1 MLSFEQNNSKI
12 DDKIKKIINKKNR
25 QIMETNEF
33 QDIFNLNADDF
44 IEKTETRESELYKPD
59 PKKGKD
65 NVYKSLIRFIPFYK
79 DPKKSKIKKYSYW
92 LVDPL
97 TSDGFSVD
105 CPSSIN
111 QKSIIQDTFWKL
123 KKSPSVAEQK
133 LSEKF
138 KRRENY
144 YALVQILK
152 DDQDPTL
159 VGKIKVFKFGQK
171 LNNILQGELQPE
183 YGKPYNPFDPFK
195 GRIMA
200 LTVTIVAGYNNYDTS
215 KFVGDEAPVMLNGKP
230 LKQDAQEMETFKTY
244 LKENSPDL
252 SNYDYKEWT
261 DEIREKVKS
270 VIENTVPT
278 MRTAEVIKKEVSKPQ
293 NISVDSPSSQNVTN
307 NAMADISTAEKV
319 SKPLDMEDLNL
330 DLDNTTE
337 FDNDLYSGLHGKW

>member
-1 MLSFEQNNSKI
+1 
-12 DDKIKKIINKKNR
+12 
-25 QIMETNEF
+25 MEEN
-33 QDIFNLNADDF
+33 QDIFNLNPEDY
-44 IEKTETRESELYKPD
+44 IEKTESKESEFFKPD

-65 NVYKSLIRFIPFYK
+65 NVYKALIRFVPFYK
-79 DPKKSKIKKYSYW
+79 NPKKSKIKKYSYW

-111 QKSIIQDTFWKL
+111 QKSMLQDTFWKL

-152 DDQDPTL
+152 DDQDPSL

-183 YGKPYNPFDPFK
+183 YGKPYNPIDPFK

-215 KFVGDEAPVMLNGKP
+215 KFVGDESPVMLDGKP
-230 LKQDAQEMETFKTY
+230 LQQTPEEMAKFVDY
-244 LKENSPDL
+244 LKSNSPDL

-261 DEIREKVKS
+261 DETRDKVKS

-278 MRTAEVIKKEVSKPQ
+278 MRTVESMKNQVSKPQ
-293 NISVDSPSSQNVTN
+293 GISS
-307 NAMADISTAEKV
+307 DISLSMSEATADVQEAATGK
-319 SKPLDMEDLNL
+319 LEMDELNL
-330 DLDNTTE
+330 SLDSTDS
-337 FDNDLYSGLHGKW
+337 FDDDLYKGL

>member
-1 MLSFEQNNSKI
+1 
-12 DDKIKKIINKKNR
+12 
-25 QIMETNEF
+25 MEEF
-33 QDIFNLNADDF
+33 NDIFNLNPEDY
-44 IEKTETRESELYKPD
+44 IEKNETKESELYKPD

-65 NVYKSLIRFIPFYK
+65 NVYKALIRFIPFYK

-92 LVDPL
+92 LTDPL
-97 TSDGFSVD
+97 TGDGFSVD

-152 DDQDPTL
+152 DDQDPSL

-200 LTVTIVAGYNNYDTS
+200 LTVAIVAGYNNYDTS
-215 KFVGDEAPVMLNGKP
+215 KFVGDEAPVMLDGKP
-230 LKQDAQEMETFKTY
+230 LTQDKQEMAKFVEY
-244 LKENSPDL
+244 LKGNSPDL

-261 DEIREKVKS
+261 DETRDKVKS

-278 MRTAEVIKKEVSKPQ
+278 MRTTELMKSEVSKPQ
-293 NISVDSPSSQNVTN
+293 NISMDDAPVMKKSQPTIEAPTQSLN
-307 NAMADISTAEKV
+307 
-319 SKPLDMEDLNL
+319 MEDLNL
-330 DLDNTTE
+330 SLDNTN
-337 FDNDLYSGLHGKW
+337 FDDDLYKDL